1 MKDFK
6 LPPYGCALFLKNSL
20 PVPTQSLPVESR
32 KEPASAPITAPLVP
46 VETGQYPD
54 LTINK
59 TYNFQLDLE
68 FNISGI
74 NPKVMVKS
82 ANYIDGK

>member
-20 PVPTQSLPVESR
+20 Q
-32 KEPASAPITAPLVP
+32 AAPITAPITAPPFGCNPQGKELVP
-46 VETGQYPD
+46 VETGQSND
-54 LTINK
+54 ITINK

-68 FNISGI
+68 FNITGI
-74 NPKVMVKS
+74 NPKIMVKS
-82 ANYIDGK
+82 ANYIDEK